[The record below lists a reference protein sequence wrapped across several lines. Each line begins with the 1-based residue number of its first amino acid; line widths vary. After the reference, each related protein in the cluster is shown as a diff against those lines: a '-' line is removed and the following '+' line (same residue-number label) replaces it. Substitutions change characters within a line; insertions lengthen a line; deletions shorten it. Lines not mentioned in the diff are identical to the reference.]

1 MLEALLLKL
10 RDLAPGSDSPDV
22 AVLNPGGA
30 EVYATFS
37 LSTRAQ
43 EDAAVRRGPSRDS
56 FRGLGGESGH
66 HAVSSMAAHT
76 ASQNVL

>member
-1 MLEALLLKL
+1 MCEALLLKL
-10 RDLAPGSDSPDV
+10 RDFAPGSDSPDV
-22 AVLNPGGA
+22 AVLVCGA

-76 ASQNVL
+76 ASQNVM